1 MAPVDDYIKKVGFLP
16 PPPPVFA
23 QLLSLLGKPNAD
35 LGELV
40 QLLSFDP
47 ALTANLLR
55 ASNSAWMGAGI
66 PIESIAQAVLRLGSN
81 TISRMVVTLSIRCV
95 LEPLGATAHDEIGDF
110 WKHSVTTAV
119 AAELVAKDQGDDA
132 GLVFT
137 AGLLHDLGK
146 AILTLVAADTY
157 KLLLEEVQ
165 RNQSCLLDAEKDTFG
180 AHHAEIGARLFEMWH
195 FPKSLVTAVRFHH
208 DPGSAGSYSKLAAY
222 VYVAD
227 MIAYFMGH
235 GYGFQCL
242 SLRRRGEALDSLQL
256 PLSVFGQ
263 YMGQTEENL
272 PLIQGL
278 LDAVYEKGTG
288 SPQRIDFFGGA
299 SNNNSHLPGKS
310 SLGRFHR

>member
-16 PPPPVFA
+16 PPPPIFA

-40 QLLSFDP
+40 QLVSFDP

-55 ASNSAWMGAGI
+55 ASNSAWMGLGM
-66 PIESIAQAVLRLGSN
+66 PIESVEQAVLRLGSN
-81 TISRMVVTLSIRCV
+81 AISRMVITLSIRCV
-95 LEPLGATAHDEIGDF
+95 LEPLGATAHEEIGDF

-119 AAELVAKDQGDDA
+119 AGELVAKDQGDDA
-132 GLVFT
+132 ALVFT

-157 KLLLEEVQ
+157 KLLLEEVK
-165 RNQSCLLDAEKDTFG
+165 RNQSCLLEAEKDTFG
-180 AHHAEIGARLFEMWH
+180 MDHAEIGARLFEVWH
-195 FPKSLVTAVRFHH
+195 FPESLVTAVRFHH
-208 DPGSAGSYSKLAAY
+208 NPGSAGSYSKLAAY

-263 YMGQTEENL
+263 YMGLTEENL
-272 PLIQGL
+272 PLIQSL
-278 LDAVYEKGTG
+278 LDAVCAKGTG
-288 SPQRIDFFGGA
+288 SAERIDFFGGA
-299 SNNNSHLPGKS
+299 SNDTHFLSKS
-310 SLGRFHR
+310 ALSRFRR